1 LVDFFLTSEGRFS
14 LPQCIGLRFYQKS
27 TVNQSTTTN
36 KKKRKTDMSP
46 ELLNYLK
53 NADRTFLIDSP
64 ELIDYEKVAIKV
76 FSDGSKKEL
85 SKILSSLMEVMRI
98 DIKTAKTVIEAMV
111 SKGIIKASPNPFFYQ
126 MVGKQ
131 LF

>member
-1 LVDFFLTSEGRFS
+1 
-14 LPQCIGLRFYQKS
+14 
-27 TVNQSTTTN
+27 
-36 KKKRKTDMSP
+36 MSP

-53 NADRTFLIDSP
+53 NADRTFLIDTP

-98 DIKTAKTVIEAMV
+98 DIKTAKTVTEAMV
-111 SKGIIKASPNPFFYQ
+111 SKRIIKVSPNPFFYQ